1 MTTIFNFPDLSV
13 LLYVSTVGILYGYS
27 LSGSGLLYLFILK
40 PLKTLQPYTLT
51 FLFLLYYFLHCM
63 FMLDMA
69 ALQFVGHSI
78 SVLSLTLINVKFI
91 LR

>member
-78 SVLSLTLINVKFI
+78 LVLSLTLINVKFI

>member
-1 MTTIFNFPDLSV
+1 MTTIFNFPNLSV

-69 ALQFVGHSI
+69 ALQFVGRSM
-78 SVLSLTLINVKFI
+78 SVLCLTLINVKFI

>member
-78 SVLSLTLINVKFI
+78 SALSLTLINVKFI

>member
-69 ALQFVGHSI
+69 AL
-78 SVLSLTLINVKFI
+78 
-91 LR
+91 